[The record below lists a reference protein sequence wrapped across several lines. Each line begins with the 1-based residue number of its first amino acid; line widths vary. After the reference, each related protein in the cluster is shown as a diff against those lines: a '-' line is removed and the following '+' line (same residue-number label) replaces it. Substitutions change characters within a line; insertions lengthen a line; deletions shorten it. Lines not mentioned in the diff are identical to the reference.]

1 MKKTFVIIT
10 SALCILFASCSVVE
24 PDPTLDDKDLVE
36 GYKFSQTV
44 SINYGEDGEPQITN
58 PLSGQGVEI
67 TNNGQHV
74 TIRSTMTDPVCYE
87 LKGTC
92 TEGSVKIY
100 GEEKFKLSLNGL
112 DMSST
117 DSCAINIQSSKR
129 CFLVLEDGTTNKITD
144 GAGYPTDK
152 EELTSGG
159 EDKKGAFFS
168 EGQVIVSG
176 NGTLEL
182 RGRNK
187 HALATDEYLRI
198 RSGNIT
204 ITNAASDGL
213 HVKEYYWQEGGE
225 INVNNQNDGLQCSEG
240 YIKIDSGILNI
251 VTADD
256 GILTN
261 YGDEPTDT
269 EAIDAS
275 ITING
280 GDINIIAMSGKG
292 MYSNGN
298 IYLNAGKLTITCT
311 KKEKVISTN
320 PTKTA
325 SIILV
330 DTETHYTP
338 AQD

>member
-1 MKKTFVIIT
+1 
-10 SALCILFASCSVVE
+10 
-24 PDPTLDDKDLVE
+24 
-36 GYKFSQTV
+36 
-44 SINYGEDGEPQITN
+44 
-58 PLSGQGVEI
+58 
-67 TNNGQHV
+67 
-74 TIRSTMTDPVCYE
+74 
-87 LKGTC
+87 
-92 TEGSVKIY
+92 
-100 GEEKFKLSLNGL
+100 
-112 DMSST
+112 MSST